1 MVTLAGAA
9 IAAFAGAQ
17 AVWSS
22 PALARAG
29 EAGWQGGADDVSTP
43 ALPHSPPG
51 YVSAPGLH
59 PARLNVEVNRPG
71 KASGLLFVDPFAG
84 SAAAQVGEA
93 GPLIVESD
101 GSPVWFHPV
110 PTGERALDFTTQADA
125 GKPALS
131 WWQGTLTGADVA
143 NTPAGWPQPGARY
156 YVYGQRYR
164 QLATVLAAEGWTADP
179 DELTLTG
186 HGTALLIASRTVPMD
201 LTAYGGA
208 VSDEVLDSEI
218 QEVSLQTGRLLS
230 RWDMLE
236 HVPLSQSE
244 TAPPLDGAW
253 DPYELDSVQD
263 LGGGRL
269 LISARNTWTVYEV
282 EPGSGKI
289 LWRLG
294 GKDSSFRLGGQAAFY
309 WQSDARLENGDE
321 LTLFDDGCCEVT
333 ASGLAPAQEAARGLA
348 LALDESE
355 HTVRLLRQY
364 RHTPG
369 LHAPE
374 QGSVETLAD
383 GNALVGWG
391 QLPNIS
397 EYTSA
402 GRLVYAA
409 SLPAADGSDRSLRA
423 HWDGMPLTQPSVAVR
438 RRDGRT
444 TAYASWN
451 GATQVRFWQV
461 YAGTSVASL
470 NGAIGVG
477 EIIAFALRSGFQT
490 AIPVSVGGPLFEVQ
504 ALGAGNRVLGVSRAV
519 RVSE

>member
-1 MVTLAGAA
+1 MIAGAA
-9 IAAFAGAQ
+9 SAGLAAAQ
-17 AVWSS
+17 AVWPS
-22 PALARAG
+22 PAVAHAG
-29 EAGWQGGADDVSTP
+29 QAGVRGAASYVSAP
-43 ALPHSPPG
+43 AVSHAPAS

-59 PARLNVEVNRPG
+59 PARLKVEVSRPG
-71 KASGLLFVDPFAG
+71 KASGLLFVDPFAN
-84 SAAAQVGEA
+84 SAAAPVGEA
-93 GPLIVESD
+93 GPLIVDSS

-110 PTGERALDFTTQADA
+110 PAGEQALDFTTQTYA

-131 WWQGTLTGADVA
+131 WWQGKLTGAGVA
-143 NTPAGWPQPGARY
+143 SMPAGSPQPGARY
-156 YVYGQRYR
+156 YIYGQRYR

-186 HGTALLIASRTVPMD
+186 HGTALLIASRTVAMD

-208 VSDEVLDSEI
+208 ASGEVLDSEV

-244 TAPPLDGAW
+244 TVPPLDGAW

-263 LGGGRL
+263 LGEGRL
-269 LISARNTWTVYEV
+269 LLSARNTWAVYEV
-282 EPGSGKI
+282 EQASGKI

-294 GKDSSFRLGGQAAFY
+294 GKDSSFQLGAQAGFY
-309 WQSDARLENGDE
+309 WQSDARLEHGDV

-348 LALDESE
+348 LALNEGE
-355 HTVRLLRQY
+355 HTVKLLHEY
-364 RHTPG
+364 HHTPG
-369 LHAPE
+369 LHAPDR
-374 QGSVETLAD
+374 GSLETLAD

-402 GRLVYAA
+402 GRLVFAA
-409 SLPAADGSDRSLRA
+409 SLPAPDGSDRALRA

-438 RRDGRT
+438 RRAGRT
-444 TAYASWN
+444 TLYVSWN
-451 GATQVRFWQV
+451 GATQVRYWQV
-461 YAGTSVASL
+461 YAGSSIGSL

-477 EIIAFALRSGFQT
+477 EIIAFALRGGFQT

-504 ALGAGNRVLGVSRAV
+504 ALGADNRVLGVSQPV
-519 RVSE
+519 RVEVE